1 MCYNIRMK
9 SGTVALVGRPNVG
22 KSTLVNTIVGH
33 KVSITSPKPQTTRFP
48 LQALYQE
55 DRGEIMFVDLPGIF
69 QKATDALS
77 KKVNRQ
83 TLKEVEKDFDVFLY
97 VVDPTRKREFEE
109 GRVLGIVRNITKPK
123 ILVINKVD
131 EELKYLPQYEF
142 LAQEFEDV
150 VTISALKNK
159 HVKTL
164 IDLIFGKLPKK
175 NKSSIDPRMVRSP
188 LGNDSKTFICE
199 LIREKIFLQTRKN
212 LPYTTMVT
220 VDEIT
225 QRDNGTLFIKA
236 KIVTTDNVYKK
247 MLIGFGGRKIKEIGS
262 MTRRELEMATN
273 KHVYLELEVVVDKH
287 WIDQVR

>member
-1 MCYNIRMK
+1 MK

-22 KSTLVNTIVGH
+22 KSTLVNTVIGH

-48 LQALYQE
+48 LQALLQE
-55 DRGEIMFVDLPGIF
+55 ERGEVMFVDLPGIF

-83 TLKEVEKDFDVFLY
+83 TLKEVEKDFDIFLY
-97 VVDPTRKREFEE
+97 VVDPTRRREFEE
-109 GRVLGIVRNITKPK
+109 GRVLGIVRNISKPK
-123 ILVINKVD
+123 ILVINKAD

-142 LAQEFEDV
+142 LKDEFEDV
-150 VTISALKNK
+150 ITISALKNK

-164 IDLIFGKLPKK
+164 MDMIFEKLPDKK
-175 NKSSIDPRMVRSP
+175 ESTIDPQIKQMP
-188 LGNDSKTFICE
+188 LGNDSKTYVAE
-199 LIREKIFLQTRKN
+199 LIREKVFLQTRKN

-225 QRDNGTLFIKA
+225 ERDNGSLYVKA
-236 KIVTTDNVYKK
+236 QIVTTDIVYKK
-247 MLIGFGGRKIKEIGS
+247 MLIGVGGRKIKEIGS

-273 KHVYLELEVVVDKH
+273 KHVYLDVEVVVDKH
-287 WIDQVR
+287 WIDQVS